1 MSSANAAVETTST
14 TSAPVPPGKRLINKH
29 GVAAKYD
36 ADPRSILRWADAGL
50 IPRGFKLGSLRK
62 WDADE
67 IDHHIAAGCPRVR
80 PLKTKTKAT
89 S

>member
-1 MSSANAAVETTST
+1 MNATNAAVEQPST
-14 TSAPVPPGKRLINKH
+14 NSRPVPPGKRLINKH

-36 ADPRSILRWADAGL
+36 ADPRSIVRWADAGI
-50 IPRGFKLGSLRK
+50 IPYGIKLSALRK

-67 IDHHIAAGCPRVR
+67 IDAHIAAGCPRVR
-80 PLKTKTKAT
+80 PITKARVK